1 MWLRI
6 ECGLPA
12 SSGRT
17 VGDGSWAVWQ
27 QRGAAVATSVSAA
40 GALPPADNDDPLAAI
55 EGATPFV
62 QEMLNLARQSP
73 IGAIV
78 ACQPRIGT
86 GLIDLLAGE
95 DIDEAARL
103 NVTELAHLAHER
115 GVINDATRNG
125 IEGVAVMHTMALL
138 DQARLTETRSAPIHR
153 ADRGTARS
161 P

>member
-1 MWLRI
+1 M
-6 ECGLPA
+6 
-12 SSGRT
+12 
-17 VGDGSWAVWQ
+17 
-27 QRGAAVATSVSAA
+27 
-40 GALPPADNDDPLAAI
+40 PPADMDDPLAAI

-78 ACQPRIGT
+78 ACQPRIGM

-115 GVINDATRNG
+115 GVINDATAQRDRRRRG
-125 IEGVAVMHTMALL
+125 DAHDGLAGPGPTH
-138 DQARLTETRSAPIHR
+138 RTRSAPIHR

>member
-1 MWLRI
+1 MATAFARQFAQDQRADTEPLFEDLRASLRHEPQRESVPQRRMWLRI

-95 DIDEAARL
+95 DI
-103 NVTELAHLAHER
+103 ER
-115 GVINDATRNG
+115 QQG
-125 IEGVAVMHTMALL
+125 
-138 DQARLTETRSAPIHR
+138 
-153 ADRGTARS
+153 
-161 P
+161 